1 VPQPEAKDVFG
12 PGSRFLLVAAAAV
25 ILAAGLH
32 AAAVAVV
39 PVLLGVF
46 LAVIGAPLLDRLRR
60 LPLPGGRRLPQG
72 LAVLLTIV
80 AGSAVVASLALVLS
94 TSFRDLAEAAP
105 RYEQRFVAMSGEGR
119 AWLARHGVPV
129 DAPLPEMLGPEQVLG
144 LFQGTA
150 ATVTRLLTQVLLV
163 VLVLAFALM
172 EGPRLPAKL
181 HAAFGASFRAE
192 ERLAKVATEVQVY
205 LRVKTLVSLATGAGC
220 GLWVAV
226 IGVDF
231 AFLWGFLAFVLNF
244 IPNLGSILAA
254 APPTLLA
261 LVQYGPGSALAVVVG
276 IVVVNQVMS
285 SLVEPHLM
293 GRSLGLSPL
302 VVILS
307 LVAWGFVL
315 GGVGIVLAV
324 PGTMTLKILLENS
337 EDLRWLA
344 VLLEGDARETAP
356 PR

>member
-1 VPQPEAKDVFG
+1 MPDGSIDRFG
-12 PGSRFLLVAAAAV
+12 PGSRVLLVAAAV
-25 ILAAGLH
+25 VVLAAGLR

-46 LAVIGAPLLDRLRR
+46 LAVIGSPLLDRLRR
-60 LPLPGGRRLPQG
+60 LPLPGGRRLPHG

-80 AGSAVVASLALVLS
+80 AGSTVFVILALVLT

-105 RYEQRFVAMSGEGR
+105 RYEQRFVAMAGEGR
-119 AWLARHGVPV
+119 AWLARHGMPA
-129 DAPLPEMLGPEQVLG
+129 DAPLPEMLGPQQLLG
-144 LFQGTA
+144 LFSGTA
-150 ATVTRLLTQVLLV
+150 ATVTRLLTQFVLV

-181 HAAFGASFRAE
+181 HAAFGESFRAE
-192 ERLAKVATEVQVY
+192 ERLAKVAAEVQVY
-205 LRVKTLVSLATGAGC
+205 LRVKALVSLATGVGC
-220 GLWVAV
+220 GLWVAAL
-226 IGVDF
+226 GVDF

-261 LVQYGPGSALAVVVG
+261 LVQHGPGSAIAVVIG

-285 SLVEPHLM
+285 SVVEPHLM

-307 LVAWGFVL
+307 LVAWGFIL

-324 PGTMTLKILLENS
+324 PVTMTLKILLENS

-344 VLLEGDARETAP
+344 VLMGGGAREPSP

>member
-1 VPQPEAKDVFG
+1 MRGEAQDGFG

-25 ILAAGLH
+25 ILAAGLR

-72 LAVLLTIV
+72 IAVLLTIS
-80 AGSAVVASLALVLS
+80 AGITVVVSLALVLT
-94 TSFRDLAEAAP
+94 TSFRGLAEAAP
-105 RYEQRFVAMSGEGR
+105 RYEQRFAAMADEGR
-119 AWLARHGVPV
+119 AWLAQRGVPV
-129 DAPLPEMLGPEQVLG
+129 DATLPQMLGPEQVLG
-144 LFQGTA
+144 LFRGTA
-150 ATVTRLLTQVLLV
+150 ATVTRLLTQLVLV

-181 HAAFGASFRAE
+181 HAAFGESFRAE
-192 ERLAKVATEVQVY
+192 ERLAKVAAEVQVY
-205 LRVKTLVSLATGAGC
+205 LRVKTLVSLATGVGC
-220 GLWVAV
+220 GLWVALLG
-226 IGVDF
+226 IDF

-261 LVQYGPGSALAVVVG
+261 LVQHGPGSAIAVVIG
-276 IVVVNQVMS
+276 ILVVNQVMS
-285 SLVEPHLM
+285 SVVEPHLM

-324 PGTMTLKILLENS
+324 PVTMTLKILLENS

-344 VLLEGDARETAP
+344 VLLEGSARELAP
-356 PR
+356 PPR